1 MKKEGANTHQSH
13 APLVGAHP
21 KLGEGVGVRLP
32 QRSGHPPLE
41 GVEGKRI
48 RGHPR
53 ALPVS
58 LWGHLPKRQP
68 SLLQGKHP
76 PTVDGGNHS
85 RSGESSL
92 LQRLQGLEK
101 GSEVLLSFVRGPM
114 APGVGGGGDYSL
126 GEWREQLA
134 VVPEVEPPA
143 LPPLVRGREDGR
155 NILQRPRLPQ
165 QEGAA
170 AGPHRRADLP
180 LPCRRGKKL
189 GEKEMSP
196 QIPMGGDPQ
205 IPLAHR
211 YEDSGL
217 RDGVGGEVVQLHPIV
232 VQDRPHKAARRHT
245 ESPLVEGDEAH
256 DVSRRWGWS
265 GPAHGG
271 DPFRSLLI
279 GERAKQTLAD
289 QTLQIARRHRGKG
302 PWIARRD
309 DGHPVSH
316 RQTEGMAAQGAG
328 RAVFSSLAKDS
339 RVAKT

>member
-1 MKKEGANTHQSH
+1 MKKEGANTHQSY
-13 APLVGAHP
+13 APPVGAHP
-21 KLGEGVGVRLP
+21 KLREGVGVRLP
-32 QRSGHPPLE
+32 QRIGHPPLE

-58 LWGHLPKRQP
+58 LQGHLPKQQS
-68 SLLQGKHP
+68 SLRQGKHP

-92 LQRLQGLEK
+92 PQRLQGLEK

-126 GEWREQLA
+126 GERREQLA

-155 NILQRPRLPQ
+155 NILRRPRLPQ

-189 GEKEMSP
+189 GKKEMSP
-196 QIPMGGDPQ
+196 QIPMRA
-205 IPLAHR
+205 IPKYPSHTATKIAACEMEL
-211 YEDSGL
+211 
-217 RDGVGGEVVQLHPIV
+217 GVRLCNSTP
-232 VQDRPHKAARRHT
+232 
-245 ESPLVEGDEAH
+245 
-256 DVSRRWGWS
+256 
-265 GPAHGG
+265 
-271 DPFRSLLI
+271 
-279 GERAKQTLAD
+279 
-289 QTLQIARRHRGKG
+289 
-302 PWIARRD
+302 
-309 DGHPVSH
+309 
-316 RQTEGMAAQGAG
+316 
-328 RAVFSSLAKDS
+328 
-339 RVAKT
+339 